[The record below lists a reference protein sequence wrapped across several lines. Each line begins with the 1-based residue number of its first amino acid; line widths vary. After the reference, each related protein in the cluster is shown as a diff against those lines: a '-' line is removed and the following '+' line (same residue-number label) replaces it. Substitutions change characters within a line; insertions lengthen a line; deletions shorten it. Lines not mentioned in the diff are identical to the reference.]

1 MTRFRDPRDG
11 VRREKKKRTRDAS
24 EMSRANAPRGL
35 DSSAKRARIRRE
47 THL

>member
-1 MTRFRDPRDG
+1 FRDPA
-11 VRREKKKRTRDAS
+11 RRRSQGKKKRTRDAS